1 MERNN
6 SGRDLSINRK
16 GRYSLGK
23 SVGMSQNKQSNSKQV
38 GINQN
43 QNMKR
48 SLSNLIISNDLN
60 R

>member
-1 MERNN
+1 MGRNN

-23 SVGMSQNKQSNSKQV
+23 SVGMSQNKQSNSKQI
-38 GINQN
+38 GINQS

-48 SLSNLIISNDLN
+48 SLSNLIIGNDLSK
-60 R
+60 